1 VRRFCELVVATIAT
15 AAFALGLGLGTPA
28 EVVAASAYQQV
39 LRVYEREA
47 MIPPC
52 QFSSGQLQAALTGVD
67 SYGAQYFADFT
78 QAIQAALTS
87 RAAGECPGS
96 APGGR
101 LAASGGGVAAS
112 GSNVAAS
119 GGGVAASGSGSTS
132 SGVPGPGRAAPL
144 GPLTAATSSG
154 VPAPLLVLAALAVV
168 LAGLGALAG
177 VARWRGPESGWW
189 RFVNRLRS

>member
-39 LRVYEREA
+39 LRVYERDA
-47 MIPPC
+47 TIPPC
-52 QFSSGQLQAALTGVD
+52 QFSSGQLQAALSGVD

-101 LAASGGGVAAS
+101 
-112 GSNVAAS
+112 VAAS
-119 GGGVAASGSGSTS
+119 GGGVAASGGGSTS

-168 LAGLGALAG
+168 LAGLGAFAG
-177 VARWRGPESGWW
+177 VARWRGPESGWS